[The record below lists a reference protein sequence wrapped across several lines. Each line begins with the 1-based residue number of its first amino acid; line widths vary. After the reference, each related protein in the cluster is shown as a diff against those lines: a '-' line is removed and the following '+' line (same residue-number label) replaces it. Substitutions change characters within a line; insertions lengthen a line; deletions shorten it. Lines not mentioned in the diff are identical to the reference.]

1 MFKKTKNNLNGRD
14 VAFLSIINYFCNAA
28 NRICMTKKE
37 TNETIVEAARILFN
51 KDGVD
56 NVTMENIA
64 LASGKGRR
72 TVYAH
77 FGSKYDLYHAVCEHE
92 VNIIIAGLQQIASM
106 PLQPQEKIIAL
117 LFGRFRLLKDMV
129 NRNGSLRTHFF
140 RDILQV
146 EHVRK
151 SFDEKERTLL
161 LGVILEGRSKGVFKV
176 PNPKMTV
183 EMLQYCMRG
192 FEVPYIKRSLHY
204 NASSEEFNAE
214 LKKIIATLLNIMD
227 K

>member
-1 MFKKTKNNLNGRD
+1 MAKQQTRD
-14 VAFLSIINYFCNAA
+14 TII
-28 NRICMTKKE
+28 
-37 TNETIVEAARILFN
+37 EAARNLFN
-51 KDGVD
+51 TVGLD
-56 NVTMENIA
+56 NVTMEHIA
-64 LASGKGRR
+64 HASGKGRR

-77 FGSKYDLYHAVCEHE
+77 FGSKYDLYRAVCEHE
-92 VNIIIAGLQQIASM
+92 VSLILAGLQQIASL

-117 LFGRFRLLKDMV
+117 LFGRFKLLKDIV

-151 SFDEKERTLL
+151 SFDEKERNIL